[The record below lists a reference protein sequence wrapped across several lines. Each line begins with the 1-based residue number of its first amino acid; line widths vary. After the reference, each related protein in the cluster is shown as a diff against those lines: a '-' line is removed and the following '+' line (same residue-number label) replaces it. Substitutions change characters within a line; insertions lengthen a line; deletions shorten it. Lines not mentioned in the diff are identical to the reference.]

1 MKKLLS
7 LSALAVLALAG
18 CSSNNSDTR
27 DSGNPSASSSSAAAS
42 SKPSSTVTLTPTPQT
57 NDGMNGVSDEVK
69 QWQKDNKAPFRAEVA
84 EDGKV
89 SWYDAS
95 GNAVYGQLAWL
106 DTYPFTAD
114 EKKRVEEGF
123 DKALDDMQKKNAS
136 STPSASSTTTSTS
149 ATTESTKTS
158 FSGTTL
164 KGNDLD
170 FIILPQ
176 SAQREMNDSV
186 MGSGATGSWGALCS
200 NAATPE
206 QLSETGVTTTEPDG
220 GHSHVWRSLKYAADE
235 ANNRAAIDG
244 VALANIM
251 NSASEVQSLG
261 KQCVVMNS
269 YLSSAGAQEYPSATA
284 GQYVTGDLIDT
295 VELY

>member
-1 MKKLLS
+1 MKKFLPLC
-7 LSALAVLALAG
+7 ALTFLALTG

-27 DSGNPSASSSSAAAS
+27 DSGTPSASSSSTATS
-42 SKPSSTVTLTPTPQT
+42 PKPSSTVTLTPTPQT
-57 NDGMNGVSDEVK
+57 NDGMNGVSDEIK

-114 EKKRVEEGF
+114 EKKRVEEGL
-123 DKALDDMQKKNAS
+123 DKALDDMQKKNTS
-136 STPSASSTTTSTS
+136 STPSASTATSSTNG
-149 ATTESTKTS
+149 AAENTKTS

-164 KGNDLD
+164 KGNDLN
-170 FIILPQ
+170 FIILPR
-176 SAQREMNDSV
+176 SAQQEMNDSAI
-186 MGSGATGSWGALCS
+186 GSGATGSWGALCS

-206 QLSETGVTTTEPDG
+206 QLSETGVTTTEPNG
-220 GHSHVWRSLKYAADE
+220 GHSHIWRSLKYAADE

-251 NSASEVQSLG
+251 NSSSEVQSLG

-269 YLSSAGAQEYPSATA
+269 YLPSAGAQEYPSATA
-284 GQYVTGDLIDT
+284 GRYISGDLIDT